1 MRVIIAPD
9 SFKGSATAAEVA
21 AALAEGWASARPDDD
36 VRLMPMADG
45 GEGTLDAFEVAVPG
59 ATRMLITV
67 TGPDDRAVDTHWLL
81 LPPTDAAPGGTGV
94 VELACT
100 SGLTLLD
107 PLRPLAA
114 HTLGFGQ
121 AIAAALDHGAS
132 RLLLAIGGS
141 SSTDG
146 GAGALTALGA
156 RFLDAEGSA
165 VPLGGAGLTRV
176 ASVDLSGLRAAPTGG
191 ALVLSDVT
199 NPLLGALGAASVFG
213 PQKGADAADLAVLD
227 RGLAALAA
235 LLPADADTAGA
246 GAAGGTGFG
255 LLAWGAQMAPGA
267 AAVGESLGLPAAV
280 ADCDVAI
287 TGEGRFDSQSAAGKV
302 PAYVAGL
309 VPSDAAVLLV
319 AGGIEAP
326 TTDFAAAVSL
336 VEIAHGLPAAL
347 AEPLRWL
354 RQAGASLA
362 AAARGGRYSA
372 TTDVAEG
379 AAGAAR

>member
-9 SFKGSATAAEVA
+9 SFKGSATATEVA
-21 AALAEGWASARPDDD
+21 TALAEGWLSARPDDD

-59 ATRMLITV
+59 SARMPVTV
-67 TGPDDRAVDTHWLL
+67 TGPDDRPVETHWLL

-107 PLRPLAA
+107 PLRPLEA

-121 AIAAALDHGAS
+121 AIAAALEHGVS
-132 RLLLAIGGS
+132 RVLLAIGGS

-156 RFLDAEGSA
+156 RFLDASGRP
-165 VPLGGAGLTRV
+165 VRPGGGDLTCV
-176 ASVDLSGLRAAPTGG
+176 ASVDLSNLRAVPPAG

-199 NPLLGALGAASVFG
+199 NPLLGTLGAAAVFG
-213 PQKGADAADLAVLD
+213 PQKGADGADIAVLE

-235 LLPADADTAGA
+235 VLPAAAETPGA

-267 AAVGESLGLPAAV
+267 AAVGEALGLPAAV
-280 ADCDVAI
+280 AECDAVI

-309 VPSDAAVLLV
+309 APSGASVLLV

-326 TTDFAAAVSL
+326 TTGFADAVSL
-336 VEIAHGLPAAL
+336 VEIAGGLEGAL

-354 RQAGASLA
+354 RQAGESLA
-362 AAARGGRYSA
+362 ADLR
-372 TTDVAEG
+372 
-379 AAGAAR
+379 